1 MSTSELNKIKLDLIA
16 WINRLFDENVIEFL
30 DGLKQP
36 ESNQD
41 WWGELT
47 TRQEQII
54 HEGVTDAEN
63 DNLISSSEF
72 WKSLKDG

>member
-1 MSTSELNKIKLDLIA
+1 MSIEIGLYFVNIA
-16 WINRLFDENVIEFL
+16 VPEHPLFL